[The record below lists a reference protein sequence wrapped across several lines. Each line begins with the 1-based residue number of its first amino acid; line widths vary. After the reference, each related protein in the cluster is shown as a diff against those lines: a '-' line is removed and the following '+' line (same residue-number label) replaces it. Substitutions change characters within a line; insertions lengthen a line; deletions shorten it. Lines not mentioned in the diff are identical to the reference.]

1 MEKLGDIVMGALL
14 VLDASSDSDEVAID
28 ATRSWFGE
36 RCDDMNVINGEHGWQ
51 QVINRDKQVIFGQG
65 GIEERARL

>member
-14 VLDASSDSDEVAID
+14 VLDVSSDSDEVAID

-36 RCDDMNVINGEHGWQ
+36 RCDDMNAINGKHGWQ
-51 QVINRDKQVIFGQG
+51 QVINRDKRVIFGQG
-65 GIEERARL
+65 SIEERARL